1 MKLSA
6 FIVTAE
12 ALCRRT
18 ACDVCMSYD
27 DGEASRVSVS
37 VRV

>member
-27 DGEASRVSVS
+27 VCG